1 MRRQNKS
8 APSQAEN
15 RLTAGVRLI
24 RSDAMSFQG
33 TQFFGF
39 FSGWYW
45 FTSPRRLRDLG
56 IC

>member
-8 APSQAEN
+8 APSDAEN
-15 RLTAGVRLI
+15 RLTAKRRLI
-24 RSDAMSFQG
+24 RSAAVSFQG
-33 TQFFGF
+33 TLFFGF

-45 FTSPRRLRDLG
+45 FTSPRRLRVLE

>member
-15 RLTAGVRLI
+15 RLTAKRRLI
-24 RSDAMSFQG
+24 RSAAVSFQG

-39 FSGWYW
+39 FSDWYW
-45 FTSPRRLRDLG
+45 FTSPRRLRVLG